1 MSKPHAKSTM
11 KEMKDYIRKNKLN
24 KAEVKLT
31 MRKPEMVSALKK
43 MGHWDVKNDG
53 AKKTPAPKKT
63 PVTKP
68 APKKKLTY
76 SLPKGKDPDKH
87 KQDLMVIYRKENRK
101 TNTDKKI
108 IDGITKE
115 LKKPVY
121 QTKPK
126 TRVGGSGGDPNIN
139 KNIIS
144 LFQKRKDLTLKAISG
159 MSPAE
164 FRKEVRPE
172 IKKIEVQMNQLVKR
186 KLETMGMK
194 FNKEEDE
201 NLDFFMGRVRY
212 NVDRPTTSKG
222 VDKMTKDFFDMAKQG
237 FAIRE
242 PRFDRYD

>member
-24 KAEVKLT
+24 KAQIKLT
-31 MRKPEMVSALKK
+31 MRKPEMISALKIT
-43 MGHWDVKNDG
+43 GHWDSKFGGGNFRQ
-53 AKKTPAPKKT
+53 KTPA
-63 PVTKP
+63 TKP

-121 QTKPK
+121 QTKTK
-126 TRVGGSGGDPNIN
+126 TRVGGTGGDPNIN

-144 LFQKRKDLTLKAISG
+144 LFEKRKDLTFKV
-159 MSPAE
+159 MDMPPAQ
-164 FRKEVRPE
+164 FRKEITPE
-172 IKKIEVQMNQLVKR
+172 IKKIEGQITQSVKR
-186 KLETMGMK
+186 KLQTMGMK
-194 FNKEEDE
+194 FNKEEDK
-201 NLDFFMGRVRY
+201 NLDFFMGKVRG
-212 NVDRPTTSKG
+212 NDIPTTSKG
-222 VDKMTKDFFDMAKQG
+222 IDKMTKDFFDMAKQG

-242 PRFDRYD
+242 PRFERWD